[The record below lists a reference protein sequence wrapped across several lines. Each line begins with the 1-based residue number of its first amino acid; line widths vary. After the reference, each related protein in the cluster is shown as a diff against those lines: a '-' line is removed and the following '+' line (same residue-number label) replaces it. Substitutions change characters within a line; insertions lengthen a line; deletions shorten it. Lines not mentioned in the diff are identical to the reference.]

1 VQVTTRRSTVSS
13 TMQSSLSLQD
23 LEQFLSSAADASTR
37 FVAEKS
43 SVVFVMPER
52 EEEARMA
59 LTWLY
64 GRAGRGGDVPLSYF
78 PLPNLLHAMAKSLL
92 PEASLATYCPNVFQA
107 AFVLDQ
113 TIKFFF
119 APGVSCDAFHAD
131 LDCENGCCALGR
143 AKVCAYLLANFL
155 CPSRGSL

>member
-1 VQVTTRRSTVSS
+1 
-13 TMQSSLSLQD
+13 MQSSLSLQD

-52 EEEARMA
+52 EEEVRMA

-64 GRAGRGGDVPLSYF
+64 RRAGRGGDVPLSYF

-113 TIKFFF
+113 TIKFFAPLFQALTIVEMPLHSPMSISLF
-119 APGVSCDAFHAD
+119 ATETGAMDI
-131 LDCENGCCALGR
+131 
-143 AKVCAYLLANFL
+143 VCMI
-155 CPSRGSL
+155 S